1 MCLHDEEL
9 RSRTA
14 AAAMRMHIGAQLMA
28 ALSDETLGKAERQ
41 REEDTLGWKKLPI
54 DRVS

>member
-1 MCLHDEEL
+1 MK
-9 RSRTA
+9 
-14 AAAMRMHIGAQLMA
+14 MHIIGAQLMA

-41 REEDTLGWKKLPI
+41 SEEDMLGWRKLPI